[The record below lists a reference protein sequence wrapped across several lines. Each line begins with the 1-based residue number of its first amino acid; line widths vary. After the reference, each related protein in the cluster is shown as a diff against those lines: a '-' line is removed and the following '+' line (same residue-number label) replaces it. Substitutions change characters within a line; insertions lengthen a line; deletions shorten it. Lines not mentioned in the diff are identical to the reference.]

1 MKFFKSLQGRVLIA
15 FISFTIIY
23 TGFMYFFFPGFGITL
38 LKIHSGSF
46 VFIVTMFTAA
56 AAFIIYFFTKSYN
69 KKILKEK
76 ATTNETIHRYD
87 AVSAATNDAI
97 WDHDLIKGDTFYNE
111 RLVYIFGY
119 SKDELKDN
127 TSWWED
133 NIHSDDKERVI
144 NKMNGILQSDVILW
158 NDEYQFRCKD
168 GGYKIVYDRS
178 YIVRGPDGTPLRL
191 IGAMNDV
198 TEIRLLEKKIVQDQL
213 ENKNKLGKAIIMAH
227 ERERERLREEL
238 HEDINQVLASVKM
251 YMHRLPDGQG
261 LNNEVAKQSI
271 YQLDDVIHKIKK
283 IADNLAPAGLE
294 YFGLQPAIRDLVAN
308 TEAAYPVSI
317 TLDND
322 DFNETGMSNSLRIFL
337 YRILQEYFQN
347 IFLLPVP
354 PPTQIN
360 VVMNNN
366 NGKIHLSI
374 SDNCSPT
381 EIKRELKE
389 KQFKGIRNKLEMYN
403 GQMHVTTRPDQ
414 TAVLEISF

>member
-1 MKFFKSLQGRVLIA
+1 MKFFNSLSGKVLSA
-15 FISFTIIY
+15 FVLFALAY
-23 TGFMYFFFPGFGITL
+23 GAFMYFFFPGFGITL

-56 AAFIIYFFTKSYN
+56 AASVIYFFTKSHN
-69 KKILKEK
+69 KQIQKEK
-76 ATTNETIHRYD
+76 ATTNEIIHRYD
-87 AVSAATNDAI
+87 AISAATNDAV

-111 RLVYIFGY
+111 RLVHIFGY
-119 SKDELKDN
+119 SRDELRDN

-133 NIHSDDKERVI
+133 NLHPDDRERVI

-168 GGYKIVYDRS
+168 GNYKIVYDRS
-178 YIVRGPDGTPLRL
+178 YIVREADGTPLRL

-198 TEIRLLEKKIVQDQL
+198 TEIRLLEKKIVQEQL
-213 ENKNKLGKAIIMAH
+213 EHKNKLGKAIITAH
-227 ERERERLREEL
+227 EQEREKLREEL
-238 HEDINQVLASVKM
+238 HEDINQVLASIKM
-251 YMHRLPDGQG
+251 YMHRISDETDAGS
-261 LNNEVAKQSI
+261 EVAEKSI
-271 YQLDDVIHKIKK
+271 YQLDEVIGRIKK
-283 IADNLAPAGLE
+283 IADNLTPPGLE

-322 DFNETGMSNSLRIFL
+322 DFDETGMSNSMRIFL

-347 IFLLPVP
+347 VFLLPA
-354 PPTQIN
+354 PPTEIN
-360 VVMNNN
+360 VELHNNT
-366 NGKIHLSI
+366 GKVHLSI
-374 SDNCSPT
+374 SDNCCPA

-403 GQMHVTTRPDQ
+403 GQMRVTTKPDQ
-414 TAVLEISF
+414 TAVVEISF